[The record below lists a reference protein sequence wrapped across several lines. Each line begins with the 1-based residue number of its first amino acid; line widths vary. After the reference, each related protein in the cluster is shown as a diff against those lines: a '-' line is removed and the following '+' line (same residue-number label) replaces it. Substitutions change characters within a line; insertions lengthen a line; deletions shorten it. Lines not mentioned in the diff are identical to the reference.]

1 MDVSSI
7 KMMGENV
14 SFQKQSN
21 GIIAIYS
28 SLKSTLSV

>member
-21 GIIAIYS
+21 GIIAYS
-28 SLKSTLSV
+28 EGGMKFF